1 MAGRPRPLLPCQL
14 TCAGIPAPPVLLLL
28 SGRPEVLGCE
38 MPQLILLHLKTG
50 DPRTADL
57 KTGDPRTG
65 FFRPRFS
72 GVSLELRE
80 GPDTF
85 LRALHQGGVDPE
97 ESGFDLRSAPLF
109 PRCQ

>member
-38 MPQLILLHLKTG
+38 MPQLILLH
-50 DPRTADL
+50 L